1 MATVKISQ
9 LPAASDTD
17 YVDGTVFPIVSS
29 VDNTTKKAN
38 LSDLRA
44 NYLSDVKSA
53 SLTIASADVLTLNA
67 TPIQFGI
74 TVPSGYAIRILA
86 IDGKM
91 VYGTTPY
98 ATNGN
103 LNIRCVGA
111 NAIQAGFTANQFLFG
126 TVSRAVTGTLTSSS
140 GVTDNQLID
149 GADIE
154 AYVSTGDPTAGDSD
168 IELEVLYRLIPV

>member
-53 SLTIASADVLTLNA
+53 SLTIASADVLTLN
-67 TPIQFGI
+67 
-74 TVPSGYAIRILA
+74 
-86 IDGKM
+86 
-91 VYGTTPY
+91 TTPLTIVPAVSGKAIEVISASVKIDFNSAAY
-98 ATNGN
+98 ATNTNIALTTSGATTEQYGAAI
-103 LNIRCVGA
+103 LNA
-111 NAIQAGFTANQFLFG
+111 
-126 TVSRAVTGTLTSSS
+126 TVSTHKKLQEVTSTTATTTQMIVNADLQ
-140 GVTDNQLID
+140 VT
-149 GADIE
+149 
-154 AYVSTGDPTAGDSD
+154 VKTGDPTAGDSD
-168 IELEVLYRLIPV
+168 IEVFVLYREI